1 MNGSSETL
9 GLGGLFLS
17 SFLSAT
23 LLPGNSEV
31 VLLALLHEAP
41 ALKWPAVMLATLGNT
56 LGGMTSYLV
65 GRVLPEPVENRALA
79 WMRRYGPAAPLLAWV
94 PVVGDGLC
102 VASGWLRQNAL
113 AAAVFIALGKAARY
127 WVLAEGLAWIRG

>member
-1 MNGSSETL
+1 MSESLETL

-41 ALKWPAVMLATLGNT
+41 ALKWPAVILATLGNT
-56 LGGMTSYLV
+56 LGGMTSYLI
-65 GRVLPEPVENRALA
+65 GRLLPEPVENRALG
-79 WMRRYGPAAPLLAWV
+79 WMRRYGPAALLFAWV

-102 VASGWLRQNAL
+102 VASGWLRQNAMG
-113 AAAVFIALGKAARY
+113 AAVFIALGKAARY